1 MPELPEVATMVS
13 DLNRA
18 VSKRTVIDVWT
29 DAKGLVKK
37 PSFSEFKKV
46 IIGRRIERI
55 RRKGKVII
63 FFLQG
68 GKVLFWHPKLT
79 GHFLI
84 GRWKQKRDGWKPEK
98 KSAMEDPANRF
109 IHIIFWLDNGLMLAF
124 SDLRKFA
131 RLELWDA
138 NKADQASIVQAIGI
152 DALEIKLKEFEDIVK
167 KSKKKRIKQ
176 LLMEQK
182 LIAGIGNIYSDE
194 ILFRA
199 KVHPLRTAD
208 SLGVKEIKKIH
219 QAIKPIL
226 LKAIELAGASVSDF
240 RRINGDKGK
249 FQETIKVYHCQ
260 GKKCSKCGTLIERKK
275 LGGRSAHFCPKC
287 QK

>member
-29 DAKGLVKK
+29 DAKKLVKK
-37 PSFSEFKKV
+37 PSFSEFKRI
-46 IIGRRIERI
+46 IIGRRIERV

-68 GKVLFWHPKLT
+68 DKILFWHPKLT
-79 GHFLI
+79 GHFLL
-84 GRWKQKRDGWKPEK
+84 GKWKQEKGGWKPGVNK
-98 KSAMEDPANRF
+98 F
-109 IHIIFWLDNGLMLAF
+109 IHIIFWLDNSLMLAF

-138 NKADQASIVQAIGI
+138 NKADKASIVQAIGV
-152 DALEIKLKEFEDIVK
+152 DALEIKFKEFEDIVK